1 MLEGLSMLCSI
12 FLSPI
17 DCHDIRDVYSSPFW
31 RFDFDG
37 IMLDSIRFNFIVQL
51 VIVIAHE
58 PEMYRQ
64 WLNNYGTVY
73 T

>member
-1 MLEGLSMLCSI
+1 MTFVTYTHLLSG
-12 FLSPI
+12 
-17 DCHDIRDVYSSPFW
+17 V
-31 RFDFDG
+31 FDFDG
-37 IMLDSIRFNFIVQL
+37 LMLDSIRFNFIVQL

-64 WLNNYGTVY
+64 CLNNYGTVY